1 MALFWHLAR
10 HNLNQCKLSQ
20 ADSCQGRNV
29 SFNQRWKNT
38 NGKVTEHEVP
48 GVTLPNIRKVYPP
61 ALDFSGWR
69 SIHLV
74 KNCRRE
80 IFSEMDYMDL
90 KKIARINTDYIDL
103 KMCDRF
109 AASKQKIIA
118 LKQ

>member
-1 MALFWHLAR
+1 
-10 HNLNQCKLSQ
+10 LSQ

-29 SFNQRWKNT
+29 SFSQKLVKHKSESDRARSA
-38 NGKVTEHEVP
+38 V
-48 GVTLPNIRKVYPP
+48 GVTTRKISEANPP

-90 KKIARINTDYIDL
+90 KKFARINTDYIDL

-109 AASKQKIIA
+109 AVSEENI
-118 LKQ
+118 LP